1 MVLKIDSLEARHW
14 VLARMVRGA
23 ELDPPRE
30 PLPHDDPQTVLA
42 QLRRRPAGKE
52 LPAILRQGLHVEPE
66 HPLLLQRAMRLR
78 DLITHMRHD
87 G

>member
-1 MVLKIDSLEARHW
+1 MVLKINSLEARHW

-42 QLRRRPAGKE
+42 RSYGDDPLERNYLRSCGKDCM
-52 LPAILRQGLHVEPE
+52 LNQNTRCCSSAP
-66 HPLLLQRAMRLR
+66 
-78 DLITHMRHD
+78 
-87 G
+87 